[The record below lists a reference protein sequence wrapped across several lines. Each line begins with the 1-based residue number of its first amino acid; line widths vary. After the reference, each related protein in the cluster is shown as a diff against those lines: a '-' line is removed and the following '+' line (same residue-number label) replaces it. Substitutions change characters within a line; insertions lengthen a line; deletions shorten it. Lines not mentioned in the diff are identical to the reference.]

1 MPTNNETKITI
12 PELESFY
19 EQLRL
24 FSDEERE
31 AAKTAWLP
39 VVSGTPDIASDK
51 PKRGR
56 KR

>member
-1 MPTNNETKITI
+1 MPTKKDPTITI

-24 FSDEERE
+24 FSEEERE

-39 VVSGTPDIASDK
+39 VVSGTPDIDSAK

>member
-1 MPTNNETKITI
+1 MPTKKDPTITI

-24 FSDEERE
+24 FTEEERE

-39 VVSGTPDIASDK
+39 VVSGTPDTVAK
-51 PKRGR
+51 KGR
-56 KR
+56 KK